1 MIKRDEESLKGQKI
15 AKKKKEKSGDK
26 VYRLFSFTRSALPIT

>member
-15 AKKKKEKSGDK
+15 AKKKEKSGDK